1 MSLPYSSVVEVSSV
15 VSSPAFAVEKQHML
29 LAMAND
35 LIPTSQAAIEFTSA
49 NDFRSCF
56 GSDVSE
62 FEQVRKYF
70 GFLSKGGLAPEKM
83 IAARW
88 YKTAAAP
95 FVKGTDEVASLAELK
110 AVSNGSFVVDFN
122 SNPLEVVLD
131 LSGVSS
137 CSEVAAAVQAALQAH
152 TEGGEAYTGAAC
164 TYSSVSG
171 GFIITSGACGAEAT
185 AGTVKSGTKG
195 TDISAM
201 LGLKDAAVSQGAD
214 AETYAGFC
222 DRIYNANTAGF
233 AVTTMEELGEEEIE
247 ESVAW
252 LQPYANSLKLVFNIR
267 EKSDAKKTAEK
278 LQASG
283 YSGYVV
289 CYDPYGEYVN
299 ILDCAINATIDHQ
312 AVNGAVNF
320 NFQQASGYT
329 AITNLGTVV
338 DYQMG
343 RTNLSLIGE
352 LDPLCISYVYSLGF
366 GENEEVLYGKGLMA
380 NDFATEGTQ
389 ANEAWLVK
397 DLQVNVVNALTS
409 LNKIKLQGND
419 AVELLSSV
427 IMPSFEQGQ
436 VNGTIARG
444 GNLSNADKISIVQN
458 TGNSAAPDSVAQ
470 NGFYY
475 QIEALN
481 STDIAEKR
489 VRVLVCYLSAGEINK
504 VRIINR
510 IYGV

>member
-29 LAMAND
+29 LAMTND
-35 LIPTSQAAIEFTSA
+35 LIPTGQAAIEFTSA

-56 GSDVSE
+56 GSDIPE

-95 FVKGTDEVASLAELK
+95 FVKGTKEAASLAEIK
-110 AVSNGSFVVDFN
+110 TVSEGSFGIDFN
-122 SNPLEVVLD
+122 SKPFEVVLD

-137 CSEVAAAVQAALQAH
+137 YSEAAAAIQAALRAN
-152 TEGGEAYTGAAC
+152 TEGGEAYTAALC
-164 TYSSVSG
+164 TYSSVTG
-171 GFIITSGACGAEAT
+171 GFIITSGACGCDAT
-185 AGTVKSGTKG
+185 AAAVAAGTQG
-195 TDISAM
+195 TDLSVM
-201 LGLKDAAVSQGAD
+201 LGLKDAVVSQGAD
-214 AETYAGFC
+214 AETYAEFC

-233 AVTTMEELGEEEIE
+233 AITTMETPDAEEIE
-247 ESVAW
+247 AAVSW
-252 LQPYANSLKLVFNIR
+252 LQPYSNSMKLVFNIR
-267 EKSDAKKTAEK
+267 EMTDAKRTAEK
-278 LQASG
+278 LQALG
-283 YSGYVV
+283 YSGYVI

-329 AITNLGTVV
+329 AITNLGTIV
-338 DYQMG
+338 DYQTG

-380 NDFATEGTQ
+380 NDFATEGTH

-419 AVELLSSV
+419 AVDLLSSV
-427 IMPSFEQGQ
+427 IMPSFEQGH

-444 GNLSNADKISIVQN
+444 GKLSNTDKLNIVQN
-458 TGNSAAPDSVAQ
+458 TGNSAAPDSVEQ

-475 QIEALN
+475 QIESLN
-481 STDIAEKR
+481 SADIAEKR
-489 VRVLVCYLSAGEINK
+489 VRVLVCYLSAGEVNK